1 MILLRCH
8 FYTRSDTIAIANSE
22 SPTFLPFLLTWHA
35 RWARQR
41 SSEAEK
47 AYRVCE
53 MTYLPL
59 LLLSLY
65 SLTRG
70 SHTLA
75 LSLTSS
81 HEWEPGT
88 SSFISH
94 LQHLDGSQ
102 APLAS
107 SSLHGCRAAE
117 DDEQGTAR
125 EVDGGVLAAKRG
137 WWQPATGRSEALRR
151 SASVEVEDTTTAM
164 DWR

>member
-1 MILLRCH
+1 MYYRGRD
-8 FYTRSDTIAIANSE
+8 TRSYTIAIVNSE
-22 SPTFLPFLLTWHA
+22 PPTFLPFLLTWHA
-35 RWARQR
+35 RWARQH
-41 SSEAEK
+41 SSEPKK
-47 AYRVCE
+47 AYRACE

-65 SLTRG
+65 SLTCR
-70 SHTLA
+70 SHTSS
-75 LSLTSS
+75 LSSTSS
-81 HEWEPGT
+81 HGWEPGT

-102 APLAS
+102 APPAS
-107 SSLHGCRAAE
+107 SSLYGCRAAE

-151 SASVEVEDTTTAM
+151 SASVEVEDATAAM